1 MTSQALA
8 ETQTHPQIVPH
19 LLQGP
24 RAVPTLAEAR
34 ARYPVE
40 VDLEAAQRELEDAT
54 PEATVAWA
62 ADTFGSDLALSTSF
76 GIQSAVMLHLA
87 SSVVPGI
94 PVVWVDTGY
103 LPEETYR
110 FADELA
116 RRLDLNLH
124 VAEARISPAR
134 MEALHGK
141 LWEGTRDDLDTYHR
155 LRKVEPLER
164 TLRELGARAL
174 LSGVRADQTDH
185 RATLARVGTHN
196 QRAKILPLLG
206 WTSRDVHGY
215 LKAHDLPYHPYFEQG
230 YASVGDW
237 HSSRP
242 AGADDE
248 HERDGRFGGR
258 AQECGLHLELSP
270 EALESLD
277 DSGL

>member
-1 MTSQALA
+1 MTAQAP
-8 ETQTHPQIVPH
+8 TQTETAPH
-19 LLQGP
+19 LFLG
-24 RAVPTLAEAR
+24 EALLPG
-34 ARYPVE
+34 ARGLPSIPKPP
-40 VDLEAAQRELEDAT
+40 VDLDAAASELADAT

-87 SSVVPGI
+87 NAVVPGI

-103 LPEETYR
+103 LPEATYR
-110 FADELA
+110 FADELT

-141 LWEGTRDDLDTYHR
+141 LWEGSRDDLDTYHR

-185 RATLARVGTHN
+185 RATLPRVGTHN

-206 WTSRDVHGY
+206 WTSRDVHEY
-215 LKAHDLPYHPYFEQG
+215 LKEHDLPYHPYFEQG

-242 AGADDE
+242 AGAKDE

-277 DSGL
+277 HSGL